1 MQPFD
6 ETKPIYLQIK
16 ERIEE
21 QIMNGLLREDEQIP
35 SIARLVDFYRIN
47 HLTISKGIHLLVE
60 DGILYKKRG
69 LGMFVAKGAQ
79 QKLLQ
84 QRKDRFVEAF
94 VDPLLKEAEQLGM
107 TEEQLVLLIKER
119 KEGRKS

>member
-6 ETKPIYLQIK
+6 ESRPIYLQIK

-21 QIMNGLLREDEQIP
+21 QIVNDQLQEDEQIP
-35 SIARLVDFYRIN
+35 SFVQLVNFYRIN

-69 LGMFVAKGAQ
+69 LGMFVAKGAK

-84 QRKDRFVEAF
+84 RRKDRFVEKF
-94 VDPLLKEAEQLGM
+94 IDPLLKEAEHLGM
-107 TEEQLVLLIKER
+107 TEEDVVYLIKQR
-119 KEGRKS
+119 KGGEIS

>member
-6 ETKPIYLQIK
+6 ESRRIYLQIK

-21 QIMNGLLREDEQIP
+21 QIINDQLQEDGQIP
-35 SIARLVDFYRIN
+35 SIAQMVNFYRIN

-60 DGILYKKRG
+60 DGIIYKKRG
-69 LGMFVAKGAQ
+69 VGMFVAKGAK

-84 QRKDRFVEAF
+84 RRKDRFVEQLI
-94 VDPLLKEAEQLGM
+94 DPLLKEAEHLGM
-107 TEEQLVLLIKER
+107 TEEDVVRLIKDR
-119 KEGRKS
+119 KGGKIS